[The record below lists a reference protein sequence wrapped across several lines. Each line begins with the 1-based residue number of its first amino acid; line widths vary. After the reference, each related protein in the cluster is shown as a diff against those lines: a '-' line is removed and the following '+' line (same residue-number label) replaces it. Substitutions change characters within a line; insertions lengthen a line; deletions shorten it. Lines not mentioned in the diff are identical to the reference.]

1 MKRIAFLD
9 YVRVFACFLVMLVH
23 ASENFYGAAGSTDMV
38 GPQSFLQN
46 EADRLWVSVY
56 DGFSR
61 MSVPLFMIVSA
72 YLLAPMKKGQ
82 SCWQFYR
89 KRFLRIMP
97 PFVFFMVL
105 YSTLPMLW
113 GQIDGEQ
120 SLNDL
125 SRIWLNF
132 PALAGHFWFMYP
144 LISLYLFIPVISP
157 WLEKVSAKEE
167 RFFIGLFLIST
178 CIPFLNRWFGEVWGQ
193 CFWNEYH
200 MLWYFSGYL
209 GYLVLAHYIRVH
221 LTWGRSL
228 RLRVGFLLMLVGS
241 VFDTICQGAEM
252 EKLLTGVP
260 VVLANG
266 KLDLPNAYSVTVDD
280 KYGVSLAVEHLVARG
295 RKNIYYIKDRDTD
308 SAKSKRDGFLE
319 AMRRHG
325 LAFADHVLE
334 AGETL
339 ASGMETVQALLAQGI
354 VPDGIVC
361 GEDLTAAGAL
371 KALLRAGLRVP
382 GQVAVVGFN
391 NSDYAHLCEPASLLA
406 SLCEGAK
413 RGHRPDGH
421 PRNTNP
427 PQQKGPSIMAEQS
440 FWDMLR
446 TKRDSLTKSGIIVA
460 DYLMQHAE
468 DAQYLSISSLAK
480 ACGVAEATIFRFCR
494 ALGFDG
500 YNEMKIALAKATAT
514 AMPVSLKLEPGV
526 DTQTLCTHAYNT
538 AIEALNGTR
547 SALDPESVDRAATL
561 LQRARQVFFFGQ
573 GGSYI
578 LACDIWARFSMLS
591 TKFRTA
597 GDSHMQ
603 AIAASLMG
611 PEDVVVFVSYSGAT
625 RDMMDTL
632 HLARENG
639 AKVILLTHYSD
650 APGAALADVVLLCG
664 AKESPLDSGSMPVKL
679 AVLFVANVLVLRY
692 TLDNQELANLSLS
705 RTSRALGSKLL

>member
-1 MKRIAFLD
+1 
-9 YVRVFACFLVMLVH
+9 
-23 ASENFYGAAGSTDMV
+23 
-38 GPQSFLQN
+38 
-46 EADRLWVSVY
+46 
-56 DGFSR
+56 
-61 MSVPLFMIVSA
+61 
-72 YLLAPMKKGQ
+72 
-82 SCWQFYR
+82 
-89 KRFLRIMP
+89 
-97 PFVFFMVL
+97 
-105 YSTLPMLW
+105 
-113 GQIDGEQ
+113 
-120 SLNDL
+120 
-125 SRIWLNF
+125 
-132 PALAGHFWFMYP
+132 
-144 LISLYLFIPVISP
+144 
-157 WLEKVSAKEE
+157 
-167 RFFIGLFLIST
+167 
-178 CIPFLNRWFGEVWGQ
+178 
-193 CFWNEYH
+193 
-200 MLWYFSGYL
+200 
-209 GYLVLAHYIRVH
+209 
-221 LTWGRSL
+221 
-228 RLRVGFLLMLVGS
+228 
-241 VFDTICQGAEM
+241 
-252 EKLLTGVP
+252 
-260 VVLANG
+260 
-266 KLDLPNAYSVTVDD
+266 
-280 KYGVSLAVEHLVARG
+280 
-295 RKNIYYIKDRDTD
+295 
-308 SAKSKRDGFLE
+308 
-319 AMRRHG
+319 
-325 LAFADHVLE
+325 
-334 AGETL
+334 
-339 ASGMETVQALLAQGI
+339 
-354 VPDGIVC
+354 
-361 GEDLTAAGAL
+361 
-371 KALLRAGLRVP
+371 
-382 GQVAVVGFN
+382 
-391 NSDYAHLCEPASLLA
+391 
-406 SLCEGAK
+406 
-413 RGHRPDGH
+413 
-421 PRNTNP
+421 
-427 PQQKGPSIMAEQS
+427 MAEQS

-625 RDMMDTL
+625 RDMMDSL

-705 RTSRALGSKLL
+705 RTSRALGSKLLSNKHKAAREHCRSRAAFYCCTCNVRCSSIFKFSGRPLCIPHSAVKHSPIRPPTTAEKIAVQQYSRLTAGSISPAACRRMSSVRTMSRSSSAQAGTDSHFPGVPSAWAIIL